1 MMMTAAQPTAHQQK
15 MAGCGL
21 RIILF
26 GPPGAGKGTQALL
39 LKEQL
44 GVAHISSGDLFRHH
58 LSNGTALGEL
68 ARGYMNRG
76 VLVPDDVTIGMV
88 LERIGQPDAD
98 GGFMLDGFPRNVSQ
112 AQALDATLCESG
124 RQIDR
129 VLHIKVDDAEL
140 IRRLSN
146 RYICRNCQKPYT
158 RHAATGAAPPQ
169 CDDCPDG
176 GDIYQRDDDTAD
188 AVSQRLAVY
197 HQETAPTLDYYQQQG
212 LLAEIPGEGPVA
224 AVNGAARSALESSS
238 KPESHSRPESPSQNG
253 YFTRRNFE
261 V

>member
-1 MMMTAAQPTAHQQK
+1 MTMTLTAANPTAPARPTPT
-15 MAGCGL
+15 MIGRGWN
-21 RIILF
+21 IILF

-88 LERIGQPDAD
+88 LERIGELDND

-112 AQALDATLCESG
+112 AQALDASLCASG
-124 RQIDR
+124 RRIDR
-129 VLHIKVDDAEL
+129 ALHIKVDDAEL

-146 RYICRNCQKPYT
+146 RYICRLCQKPYA
-158 RHAATGAAPPQ
+158 RHAATGAAPQQ

-188 AVSQRLAVY
+188 AVARRIAVY
-197 HQETAPTLDYYQQQG
+197 HQETAPTLDYYRQQG

-224 AVNGAARSALESSS
+224 EVNGAARLALES
-238 KPESHSRPESPSQNG
+238 PFRPESPSQNG
-253 YFTRRNFE
+253 YFTRRNLE